1 LEKISQDTERDY
13 WMMAAE
19 AKEYGVIDGV
29 LSRRELAAV
38 ASSSD

>member
-1 LEKISQDTERDY
+1 
-13 WMMAAE
+13 MMADE

-29 LSRRELAAV
+29 LTRRELAAV